1 MLRSRPT
8 GYPGACLHDS
18 KLAMPAS
25 AWFEFTRGSV
35 TGAGITS
42 NPISYVSGGKQQVAV
57 AAGNVIF
64 AFGLEN

>member
-1 MLRSRPT
+1 
-8 GYPGACLHDS
+8 LHDS

-42 NPISYVSGGKQQVAV
+42 SPISYVSGGKQQVAV